1 LFNRRFFTTAIADE
15 ARSSIMLIL
24 TRRVGETVM
33 IGNEVTVTVLGVKG
47 NQVRIGVNAPKDVAV
62 HREEIYERIKR
73 EEDLDSRPGSVP
85 KMVDDA

>member
-1 LFNRRFFTTAIADE
+1 
-15 ARSSIMLIL
+15 MLIL

-47 NQVRIGVNAPKDVAV
+47 NQVRVGVNAPKDVAV

-73 EEDLDSRPGSVP
+73 EGDQDARSAAPVA
-85 KMVDDA
+85 KIVDDA